1 MSKPTHTCFTVRP
14 RGEGKPFWLAIG
26 SAWRNRDGSY
36 NIRLDANPIDGE
48 IVMRVRKERDG
59 ETAPD
64 ASEDCAVLGPRR
76 GGPFALCSNS
86 YQSCGILRS

>member
-64 ASEDCAVLGPRR
+64 ASED
-76 GGPFALCSNS
+76 
-86 YQSCGILRS
+86 